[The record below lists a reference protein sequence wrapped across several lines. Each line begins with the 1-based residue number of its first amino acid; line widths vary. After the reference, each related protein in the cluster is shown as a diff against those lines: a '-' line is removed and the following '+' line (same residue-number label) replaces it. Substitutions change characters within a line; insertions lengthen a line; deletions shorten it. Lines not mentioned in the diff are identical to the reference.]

1 MRALARCAAGR
12 KEIAFLGTQESP
24 DEAAEFAGDGDFGFV
39 ALETPGQEA
48 IKAQVQPVL
57 SFPTELSHFGRLA
70 FLASG
75 QFFADLRRQE
85 IMLGAFG

>member
-12 KEIAFLGTQESP
+12 KEIACLGTQESP

-48 IKAQVQPVL
+48 IKAQVQSML
-57 SFPTELSHFGRLA
+57 SFPAELPHFGRLS
-70 FLASG
+70 FLAAS

>member
-12 KEIAFLGTQESP
+12 KEIAFLGTQQSP
-24 DEAAEFAGDGDFGFV
+24 DKTAEFAGDGDFGFV
-39 ALETPGQEA
+39 ALEAPSQEA
-48 IKAQVQPVL
+48 VKAQVQSML

-75 QFFADLRRQE
+75 QFFADFGRQE
-85 IMLGAFG
+85 VMLRALN